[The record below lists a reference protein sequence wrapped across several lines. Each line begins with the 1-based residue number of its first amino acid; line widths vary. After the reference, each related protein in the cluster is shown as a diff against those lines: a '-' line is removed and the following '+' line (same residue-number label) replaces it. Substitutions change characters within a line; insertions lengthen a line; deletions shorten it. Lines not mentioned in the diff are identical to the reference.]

1 LGLDWWD
8 ERKQL
13 NPLLFVDWRA
23 VSSMFRGL
31 MWLVAIVLAG
41 LIVVHLLLATP
52 PVHHSMQI
60 MR

>member
-1 LGLDWWD
+1 M
-8 ERKQL
+8 